1 MSIRTSLRLA
11 LAALALL
18 AAAPVFAAGLTPE
31 QKAEVEAT
39 IREYLLKNPELM
51 VEVMEALEKRQ
62 KEAAVEQ
69 ATEGVTQYKAQI
81 FQSRF
86 DYVGN
91 PSGRIPVVQ
100 FFDYQCGYCKQ
111 VFPTIQK
118 LAAERDVRLIYKELP
133 ILGEASTVAARAAVA
148 ARRQDKYLELHARLM
163 AHRGRLSEEAVMGIA
178 KDAGLDARQ
187 LKADMARPEVAEAI
201 QANLDLARELGIR
214 GTPTLFVGHTLVPG
228 AITDAQLQ
236 ELVAAARVNCRVC

>member
-1 MSIRTSLRLA
+1 MSMLAPLRFA

-18 AAAPVFAAGLTPE
+18 IAAPAFAAGLTPE

-51 VEVMEALEKRQ
+51 VEVMEVLEKRQ

-69 ATEGVTQYKAQI
+69 AKEGLMQYKAQI

-86 DYVGN
+86 DYVAN

-111 VFPTIQK
+111 VFPTVQK

-133 ILGEASTVAARAAVA
+133 VLGDASTIASRAAIA

-163 AHRGRLSEEAVMGIA
+163 AFRGRLSEDAVMSMA
-178 KDAGLDARQ
+178 KDAGLDAKQ
-187 LKADMARPEVAEAI
+187 LKTDMARPEVAETI
-201 QANLDLARELGIR
+201 QANLELARELGIR

-236 ELVAAARVNCRVC
+236 ELVAAARANCRVC